1 VSRRPVDHPT
11 GYARPDQMWA
21 ALTARIKTIAPAGAV
36 AELQRQFLYER
47 FLARVFTHAP
57 DPWVLKGGTALL
69 ARVRDA
75 RHSRDVD
82 LNRTTGTLDAAVQEI
97 RAAAVTD
104 LDDHVRFVT
113 TARRIGPT
121 RAGRSEGGTACV
133 EITPYIG
140 VRPMHA
146 FGVDIVV
153 GTLLTTNPDLHQPTP
168 VVPMPGITTPPYRL
182 YSVVDHVADKVCA
195 TMELYNGR
203 PSSRHRDLV
212 DLVIIAC
219 TQTVDATALGHAIKA
234 ERLHRE
240 LPPITAWNCPP
251 QWATPYATA
260 ARTVTHCADYRTST
274 TGTALVAHF
283 LDPVLSGELT
293 TGATA
298 TGVVPM
304 ILGDLKPDYADQ
316 VRALGGQVVSV
327 GRGRGYLNPLAVG
340 ALGSILPRLR
350 GRPAYDRVAAEVAAR
365 RLSMTSGL
373 VSLVR
378 REEITDTEQ
387 TIIATALRL
396 LDEHA
401 AATGDPTPPLLTD
414 LVEVIKA
421 GGSSSWPSPSPTP
434 SPTTGRRY
442 AACTCR

>member
-1 VSRRPVDHPT
+1 MSRRLVDHPT

-21 ALTARIKTIAPAGAV
+21 ALTARIKAVAPASAV
-36 AELQRQFLYER
+36 AGLQRRFLYDR

-97 RAAAVTD
+97 RAATATD

-113 TARRIGPT
+113 TTHRIN
-121 RAGRSEGGTACV
+121 RAGQSGGGTARV

-153 GTLLTTNPDLHQPTP
+153 GTLITTDPDLHRPTS
-168 VVPMPGITTPPYRL
+168 VVAMPGLTTPPYRL

-195 TMELYNGR
+195 TMELHNGR
-203 PSSRHRDLV
+203 PSGRHRDLV

-219 TQTVDATALGHAIKA
+219 TQTIDAAALGHAIEA

-240 LPPITAWNCPP
+240 LPPVTAWACPP

-260 ARTVTHCADYRTST
+260 ARTVTHCANYRTYAT
-274 TGTALVAHF
+274 ATALVAQF

-293 TGATA
+293 TGTW
-298 TGVVPM
+298 TP
-304 ILGDLKPDYADQ
+304 Q
-316 VRALGGQVVSV
+316 
-327 GRGRGYLNPLAVG
+327 
-340 ALGSILPRLR
+340 
-350 GRPAYDRVAAEVAAR
+350 AR
-365 RLSMTSGL
+365 
-373 VSLVR
+373 
-378 REEITDTEQ
+378 Q
-387 TIIATALRL
+387 W
-396 LDEHA
+396 
-401 AATGDPTPPLLTD
+401 DPTHP
-414 LVEVIKA
+414 
-421 GGSSSWPSPSPTP
+421 
-434 SPTTGRRY
+434 
-442 AACTCR
+442 